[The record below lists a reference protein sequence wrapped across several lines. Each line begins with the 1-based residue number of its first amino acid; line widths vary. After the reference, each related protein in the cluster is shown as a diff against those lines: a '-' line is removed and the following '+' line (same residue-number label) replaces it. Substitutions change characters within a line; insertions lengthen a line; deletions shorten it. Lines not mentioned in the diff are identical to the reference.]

1 MLRATNEQNLF
12 STRCFIQGKRL
23 GWTMNSYPQALSTGV
38 QNLWDTPKPMR
49 KVIQRLTGGCTL
61 DAYSQHPEFRDLD
74 KNEVSFSYLVKKKR
88 DRKKLRWL
96 LLITSVFATIGA
108 SPVNAA
114 AYSVDHLKLY
124 AHSRLVDY
132 KEFQCFNKIIT
143 KESRWSHSARN
154 GSHYGL
160 GQMRSTW
167 YRDLDP
173 YKQIDATIKYNR
185 IRYQSQCKAWAWHV
199 KHGWY

>member
-1 MLRATNEQNLF
+1 LK
-12 STRCFIQGKRL
+12 SSQGK
-23 GWTMNSYPQALSTGV
+23 SYPQAVSTGV

-49 KVIQRLTGGCTL
+49 KVIRRLTLGCTL

-74 KNEVSFSYLVKKKR
+74 KNEVSFSYLVKKKK

-108 SPVNAA
+108 SPAPAA
-114 AYSVDHLKLY
+114 TYSIDHLKLY
-124 AHSRLVDY
+124 AHSRLLDY

-143 KESRWSHSARN
+143 QESRWSYTARN

-160 GQMRSTW
+160 GQMRSKH

-173 YKQIDATIKYNR
+173 YRQIDATIRYNQT
-185 IRYQSQCKAWAWHV
+185 RYVTQCKAWAFHL
-199 KHGWY
+199 KHGYY

>member
-1 MLRATNEQNLF
+1 
-12 STRCFIQGKRL
+12 
-23 GWTMNSYPQALSTGV
+23 MNSYPQTFSTGV
-38 QNLWDTPKPMR
+38 QNLLETPKRMR
-49 KVIQRLTGGCTL
+49 KVVKHLTWGCTL
-61 DAYSQHPEFRDLD
+61 DAYSQHPEFRDLE
-74 KNEVSFSYLVKKKR
+74 KNEVLSNYLEKKKIN
-88 DRKKLRWL
+88 KKRLQL
-96 LLITSVFATIGA
+96 LLVITSVFATIGA

-114 AYSVDHLKLY
+114 SYSIDHLKLY
-124 AHSRLVDY
+124 AHSRLVNY
-132 KEFQCFNKIIT
+132 VEFQCFNKIIT

-185 IRYQSQCKAWAWHV
+185 LRYQSQCKAWEWHV